1 MTIRN
6 FALTSGLVIALI
18 LPRLGAA
25 DAQQKPAQ
33 GPGSEGP
40 GVETAKN
47 EVASSTGN
55 TDELRPGDR
64 IRFQVV
70 EGDDPATELVVNAA
84 GLIDV
89 PYLGP
94 ARVAGHSIQD
104 VAVAIKT
111 ELEKGYFVTATV
123 RLLLIERPGKSS
135 VRGRVYL
142 SGQVRRIGA
151 FEIDRADN
159 NTVGKI
165 ILAAGGLTDFAD
177 AKKIKIVRVSPTNG
191 EPTTQVVDLR
201 EVIEKGRID
210 KDVPIY
216 DGDFVI
222 VDARLVNW

>member
-1 MTIRN
+1 MN
-6 FALTSGLVIALI
+6 FRLLTFTVLVFVV
-18 LPRLGAA
+18 P
-25 DAQQKPAQ
+25 
-33 GPGSEGP
+33 PGSRLCAAEGP
-40 GVETAKN
+40 TLPAGPANADDVGSAMGRN

-55 TDELRPGDR
+55 ADELRPGDR
-64 IRFQVV
+64 LRFQVV
-70 EGDDPATELVVNAA
+70 EADEPAVELVVNAA
-84 GLIDV
+84 GLLDI

-94 ARVAGHSIQD
+94 ALVAGQSIR
-104 VAVAIKT
+104 AVAATIKRD
-111 ELEKGYFVTATV
+111 LEKGYFVHATV
-123 RLLLIERPGKSS
+123 RLLLTERPGKSS

-151 FEIDRADN
+151 FEIDRADA
-159 NTVGKI
+159 NTVGKV

-177 AKKIKIVRVSPTNG
+177 TKKIKIVRISPTNG
-191 EPTTQVVDLR
+191 EPTTLVVDLR

>member
-1 MTIRN
+1 VRN
-6 FALTSGLVIALI
+6 RALALLGALLCILCAATLAAAESAPKSAQTSGTEEPSANA
-18 LPRLGAA
+18 PK
-25 DAQQKPAQ
+25 Q
-33 GPGSEGP
+33 
-40 GVETAKN
+40 

-64 IRFQVV
+64 LRFQVV
-70 EGDDPATELVVNAA
+70 EGDEPASELVVNAA
-84 GLIDV
+84 GLIDI

-94 ARVAGHSIQD
+94 AIVAGHSIQD
-104 VAVAIKT
+104 VAGAIKR
-111 ELEKGYFVTATV
+111 ELEKGFFVTATV

-151 FEIDRADN
+151 FEIDRAEA
-159 NTVGKI
+159 NTVGKV

-177 AKKIKIVRVSPTNG
+177 ARKIKIVRVSPTNG
-191 EPTTQVVDLR
+191 EPATQIVDLK

>member
-1 MTIRN
+1 MNKRLLFL
-6 FALTSGLVIALI
+6 FAVALFAADS
-18 LPRLGAA
+18 PRLVAGEVPSRNPAA
-25 DAQQKPAQ
+25 AAMEES
-33 GPGSEGP
+33 GNSAGR
-40 GVETAKN
+40 N
-47 EVASSTGN
+47 EIASSTGN
-55 TDELRPGDR
+55 ADELRPGDR
-64 IRFQVV
+64 LRFQVV
-70 EGDDPATELVVNAA
+70 EGEEPAVELVVNAA
-84 GLIDV
+84 GLLDI

-94 ARVAGHSIQD
+94 ALVVGQSIQN
-104 VAVAIKT
+104 VSAAIKR

-123 RLLLIERPGKSS
+123 RLLLTERPGKSS

-151 FEIDRADN
+151 FEIDRAEA
-159 NTVGKI
+159 NTVGKV

-177 AKKIKIVRVSPTNG
+177 ARKIKIVRVSLTNG
-191 EPTTQVVDLR
+191 EPTTQIVDLR

>member
-1 MTIRN
+1 MKIQLS
-6 FALTSGLVIALI
+6 ALSIALV
-18 LPRLGAA
+18 LGLGPVRLAAAESSPQAARKGGAEESATAAPR
-25 DAQQKPAQ
+25 
-33 GPGSEGP
+33 
-40 GVETAKN
+40 N

-55 TDELRPGDR
+55 ADELRPGDR
-64 IRFQVV
+64 VRFQVV
-70 EGDDPATELVVNAA
+70 EGDEPATELVVNAA
-84 GLIDV
+84 GLLDV

-94 ARVAGHSIQD
+94 APVSGLPIAEVAASI
-104 VAVAIKT
+104 KR
-111 ELEKGYFVTATV
+111 ELEKGFFVRATV

-142 SGQVRRIGA
+142 SGQIKKIGA
-151 FEIDRADN
+151 FEIDRAEA
-159 NTVGKI
+159 NTVGKV

-177 AKKIKIVRVSPTNG
+177 ARKIKIVRVSPTNG

>member
-1 MTIRN
+1 VKIRIYPLAAAV
-6 FALTSGLVIALI
+6 ALGLPHLAATESN
-18 LPRLGAA
+18 PQTAGAT
-25 DAQQKPAQ
+25 
-33 GPGSEGP
+33 GF
-40 GVETAKN
+40 ETAGTSPAAT

-64 IRFQVV
+64 LRFQVV
-70 EGDDPATELVVNAA
+70 EGDDPPSELLVNAA
-84 GLIDV
+84 GLIDI

-94 ARVAGHSIQD
+94 ALVAGRSIAN
-104 VAVAIKT
+104 VAGAIKR

-151 FEIDRADN
+151 FEIDRADA

-191 EPTTQVVDLR
+191 EPTTQIVDLR
-201 EVIEKGRID
+201 EVIERGRID